1 MLCTSIFQ
9 RHPEGV
15 VAITFKEPEEAD
27 VCIEALNGRWFAKKR
42 LTAMAHDGKKK
53 YHVDETEEEYMKRL
67 KQWEDFLEEAAGDK
81 KDKKTGNGMEH
92 SGDVQS
98 KGKQSEGKQSND
110 EAQSEPVQ
118 SDAKQLAEKC
128 SENSGNLQAGENVSE
143 NVQSM
148 GEQSKGKQ
156 SSDVHI
162 EKKWSKDSESKSK
175 QSEDSGNGQPMEN
188 ISENLQSTDEQ
199 SDGKQS
205 EKTILNVNQ
214 EEKED
219 SAMNMT
225 VN

>member
-148 GEQSKGKQ
+148 GEQS
-156 SSDVHI
+156 SDVHI

-175 QSEDSGNGQPMEN
+175 QSEDSGNRQPMEN